1 MNQEQIILEH
11 LKKHKNITT
20 WESFE
25 LYGITRLSAKIYNLK
40 KAGYNFSTEW
50 IKKRNRYGRMI
61 EFKKYILDGEV

>member
-11 LKKHKNITT
+11 LKKHKNIT
-20 WESFE
+20 
-25 LYGITRLSAKIYNLK
+25 SAKIYNLK